1 MIRCNGC
8 ARALAVFGVVAL
20 AGALGACSKSDGAGK
35 KGTETV
41 PVVTGL
47 VTRQSVPL
55 RVEGIGNIESMTTVS
70 VKSRVDGQIVKAMVA
85 DGALVTQ
92 GQVLFEIDP
101 RPFVAQLK
109 QAEAS
114 LARDQALLERAR
126 SQDARYQ
133 DLLKKNFVSPENYS
147 QIRVNLDS
155 ALATVD
161 ADRAAVENARLLVDY
176 ATIRSPINGRLG
188 KIAIPQGN
196 LVKAND
202 TVSLVT
208 INQMSPIYV
217 NFAIP
222 EPSLGDVRRAMG
234 SGSGSVPLPVDVSYT
249 TTNSQTVSARGK
261 VAFIDNTVDT
271 TTGTVKLR
279 AVLDNRDGLLW
290 PGQFV
295 HAAVLLGAQDDVMV
309 VPSQAVQTGPDG
321 SYVFVVDP
329 QKMTV
334 QIRPIGVER
343 VAGPITI
350 VAKGLAKGETIV
362 VDGQSRL
369 LPGSTITTKAEAK
382 TS

>member
-1 MIRCNGC
+1 MIRSNVC
-8 ARALAVFGVVAL
+8 ARTLAAMGVLVL
-20 AGALGACSKSDGAGK
+20 AGVLGACSKADGVGK
-35 KGTETV
+35 KGAETV
-41 PVVTGL
+41 PVVIGV

-101 RPFVAQLK
+101 RPFVAQLR
-109 QAEAS
+109 QAEAT
-114 LARDQALLERAR
+114 LARDLALLERAR

-161 ADRAAVENARLLVDY
+161 ADRAAVENVRLLVDY

-188 KIAIPQGN
+188 KISIPQGN

-202 TVSLVT
+202 TLSLVT

-249 TTNSQTVSARGK
+249 TTNSQTVRARGK

-295 HAAVLLGAQDDVMV
+295 QAAVLLGEQDNV
-309 VPSQAVQTGPDG
+309 VVIPSQAVQTGPAG
-321 SYVFVVDP
+321 SFVFVVDP

-334 QIRPIGVER
+334 AVRPIGVER
-343 VAGPITI
+343 ISGAIAI
-350 VAKGLAKGETIV
+350 IAKGLAPGEKIV

-369 LPGSTITTKAEAK
+369 LPGSSITAKPEPKA
-382 TS
+382 S

>member
-1 MIRCNGC
+1 MIRCNGV
-8 ARALAVFGVVAL
+8 AAPLAALVAL
-20 AGALGACSKSDGAGK
+20 ALTGILGACSKEDGVGK
-35 KGTETV
+35 RAPDAV
-41 PVVTGL
+41 PIVIGE

-55 RVEGIGNIESMTTVS
+55 RVAGIGNIESITTVL
-70 VKSRVDGQIVKAMVA
+70 VKSRVDGQIIKANVA

-101 RPFVAQLK
+101 RPYIAQLK
-109 QAEAS
+109 QAEAN
-114 LARDQALLERAR
+114 LARDQGLLERAR
-126 SQDARYQ
+126 AQDVRYQ
-133 DLLKKNFVSPENYS
+133 DLLKKNFVSPESYS

-188 KIAIPQGN
+188 KISIPQGN

-202 TVSLVT
+202 TISLVT

-234 SGSGSVPLPVDVSYT
+234 SKPLTVDVSFT
-249 TTNSQTVSARGK
+249 TTNAQTVNARGK
-261 VAFIDNTVDT
+261 LAFIDNTVDT

-279 AVLDNRDGLLW
+279 AVLDNRDSLLW

-295 HAAVLLGAQDDVMV
+295 HAAVLLGEEEDVLV
-309 VPSQAVQTGPDG
+309 IPSQAVQTGPNG
-321 SYVFVVDP
+321 SFVFVVDP

-334 QIRPIGVER
+334 QMRAIGVER

-350 VAKGLAKGETIV
+350 IAKGLAKDEKVV

-369 LPGSTITTKAEAK
+369 LPGSTVSAKTEAK
-382 TS
+382 AS